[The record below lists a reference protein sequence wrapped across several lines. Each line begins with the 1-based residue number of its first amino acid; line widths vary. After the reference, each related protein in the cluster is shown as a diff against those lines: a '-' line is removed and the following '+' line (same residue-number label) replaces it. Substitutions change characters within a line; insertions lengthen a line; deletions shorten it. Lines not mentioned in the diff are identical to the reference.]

1 MEVSGDLLLRI
12 YRRKFCPSW
21 TRLGRT
27 RGWLWTILVQP
38 CNILPNGRT
47 FCEFPYPQNGT
58 DASVGWP
65 KNREG
70 CLRTLRIFPQ
80 TEEGCLLSFLSIH
93 ASLRANTS
101 ATSTD
106 ILTRTPL
113 RCVMPF
119 DRLNCF
125 FQSCPLKFFFIFG
138 LNSFFFFFDEKSFVR
153 WRKEYCINE
162 YL

>member
-1 MEVSGDLLLRI
+1 MEVSGDLLLWI

-80 TEEGCLLSFLSIH
+80 TEGRGAFFPFFRSTLPYVPIPLPPPRIY
-93 ASLRANTS
+93 LREHC
-101 ATSTD
+101 
-106 ILTRTPL
+106 
-113 RCVMPF
+113 CVMPF

-125 FQSCPLKFFFIFG
+125 FQCCPLKFS
-138 LNSFFFFFDEKSFVR
+138 LTLLSSLD
-153 WRKEYCINE
+153 
-162 YL
+162 

>member
-1 MEVSGDLLLRI
+1 MEVSGDLLLWI
-12 YRRKFCPSW
+12 HRRKFCPSW

-80 TEEGCLLSFLSIH
+80 TEGRGAFFPFFRSTLPYVPIP
-93 ASLRANTS
+93 LRPP
-101 ATSTD
+101 TD

-113 RCVMPF
+113 RDAFRPF
-119 DRLNCF
+119 ELF
-125 FQSCPLKFFFIFG
+125 LPKLPFKIFLAFFIFR
-138 LNSFFFFFDEKSFVR
+138 LNSFFFLSFFR
-153 WRKEYCINE
+153 WKIALE
-162 YL
+162 